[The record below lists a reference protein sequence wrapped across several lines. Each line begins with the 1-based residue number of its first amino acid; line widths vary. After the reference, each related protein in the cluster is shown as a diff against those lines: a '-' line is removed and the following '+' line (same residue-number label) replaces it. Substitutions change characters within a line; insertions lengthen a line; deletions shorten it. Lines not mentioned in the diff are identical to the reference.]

1 MRLLGA
7 AHVAAHTRLRRD
19 IGADKPG
26 VAGYVPAMQQLGD
39 PAERALRDLVAAQ
52 ASVDGL
58 EERLRHLL
66 AVGEAEARRD
76 GSLRW
81 FGPTLWS
88 QRSYDRAISMAVG
101 EDRRPARAAAQE
113 GPTAQALRRVREL
126 EALEAEEERRVVDG
140 HAL

>member
-1 MRLLGA
+1 MRLIGA
-7 AHVAAHTRLRRD
+7 AHVVAHSRLRRD
-19 IGADKPG
+19 LGVDTPGA
-26 VAGYVPAMQQLGD
+26 AGYVPAMQPLGD

-52 ASVDGL
+52 ATTEGL
-58 EERLRHLL
+58 EERLRHVL
-66 AVGEAEARRD
+66 AVGEAEARRE

-88 QRSYDRAISMAVG
+88 ERSYARAISMAVG
-101 EDRRPARAAAQE
+101 EDRRPARPAERE

-126 EALEAEEERRVVDG
+126 EALEAEEERRAVDG